1 MHASAPAYA
10 MCGGHAGQAVV
21 QTVRHELS
29 STDYVLKAFATTAAF
44 NAEAALYTDGDRP
57 LGAFLPQMHEILD
70 NAGRGFRDPHGHAMP
85 PCIVMEKGEALDV
98 WCSRRKP
105 DLGQAYVVRI
115 SEHKHCASQHCLLHF
130 LLSSIALV
138 LNAVVAERLMVACH
152 QKRM

>member
-1 MHASAPAYA
+1 
-10 MCGGHAGQAVV
+10 MCGGLAGQAVV

-85 PCIVMEKGEALDV
+85 PCIVMEKGESLDFWRERAAPDQPLV
-98 WCSRRKP
+98 YAVRRCKTATNP
-105 DLGQAYVVRI
+105 AG
-115 SEHKHCASQHCLLHF
+115 
-130 LLSSIALV
+130 
-138 LNAVVAERLMVACH
+138 LNRT
-152 QKRM
+152 